1 MTEGGDSIPFV
12 TVGANDLNYRDVGEG
27 FPIVFI
33 HGLAGDMNAWKPQ
46 VEVLRH
52 RFRCITFDN
61 RGAGSSTQ
69 RDEPIT
75 TLDMAHDT
83 LGLMEALGVEK
94 AHVVGRS
101 MGGAI
106 AQHLALLRPG
116 AVETLV
122 LCASFAKLDPMG
134 ERVLTLM
141 RQVLEWRGSWADHAA
156 HSVPHFVSP
165 AFFNERP
172 EVVSAIESLIA
183 STDRLPACYI
193 RQNHACLQHD
203 TLDRLESIVQ
213 PTLIMA
219 GGRDP
224 ICSLTATGWMA
235 QAVPRSRTVVF
246 EDSSHF
252 FLIEEPERFI
262 ETLSS
267 WFEEHSQ

>member
-1 MTEGGDSIPFV
+1 MPFLPLR
-12 TVGANDLNYRDVGEG
+12 NNKLHYRDEGDG

-33 HGLAGDMNAWKPQ
+33 HGLAGDMTAWKPQ
-46 VEVLRH
+46 VEALRH

-61 RGAGSSTQ
+61 RGAGKSTQ

-75 TLDMAHDT
+75 TLEMAHDT
-83 LGLMEALGVEK
+83 LGLMDALGVEK

-106 AQHLALLRPG
+106 AQHLALLRPS
-116 AVETLV
+116 AVHSLV
-122 LCASFAKLDPMG
+122 LCASFAKLDPIG

-141 RQVLEWRGSWADHAA
+141 RQVLEWRENWSDHAA

-172 EVVSAIESLIA
+172 EVVSTIERLIA

-203 TLDRLESIVQ
+203 TLDRLGSIIQ
-213 PTLIMA
+213 PVLIMA

-224 ICSLTATGWMA
+224 ICSMTATGWMA
-235 QAVPRSRTVVF
+235 HGLPRARSVVF
-246 EDSSHF
+246 ENSSHF
-252 FLIEEPERFI
+252 FLIEEPARFI
-262 ETLSS
+262 DTLAS
-267 WFEEHSQ
+267 WLDEQSP